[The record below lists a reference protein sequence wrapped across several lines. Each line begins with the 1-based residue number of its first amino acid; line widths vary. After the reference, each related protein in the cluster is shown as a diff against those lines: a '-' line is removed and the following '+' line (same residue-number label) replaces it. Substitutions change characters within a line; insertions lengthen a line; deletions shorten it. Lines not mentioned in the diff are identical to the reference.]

1 MEPDALVIAA
11 LGLLLTEVR
20 VARRALEE
28 VERSSSRYM
37 GIEFTRAFAEGAN
50 FGAPPMYQGALRVHV
65 ININDLAPGNSI
77 ADLLMGLLGGIGNL
91 VGGVIGGAIGG
102 TIASYGLPGMI
113 RDLRGIVA
121 EIRAIIYR
129 LGITAP
135 ENQPAPEAATPV
147 TQATTGETLLT
158 TVNGLRGLVSGLTA
172 LFTAGAGGPGAA
184 NRAGEAAPEVLTQS
198 GERWMAIL
206 AGVNRLLE
214 RLTTLVNG
222 LIGLIPML
230 VGTIALLIARMPDIR
245 RELLLTF
252 QFIVRNVLLLRGVV
266 LTTLFEMMATAARL
280 AAAIVGIIGTTL
292 EGILSS
298 VVTVVTSILD
308 TAFAALEVMT
318 DALTGVVRSLLQW
331 LVNGVFNTLREI
343 GNLSVFRTIDH
354 FVRMLP
360 GLIEPIYMITVAA
373 TANSSAVLPPAISG
387 RLNTAFAAGFPAATA
402 AGPAGTL
409 PGGAVGGVGTSTATA
424 AIIGDFPDLSTILDP
439 LHATLTAA
447 VEASGAEIASQTT
460 AAFDQVTGS
469 ITGLAG
475 RFEAAIA
482 NEANLSRTASTGH
495 LATITANADAL
506 AGAISR
512 PIAAT
517 SAATG
522 LEDIATAYQAWLT
535 SPGTLSTILTQAT
548 AQLSRVTATDQ
559 PSGPLDLMRGSYDR
573 PRASIEIERVEIVI
587 EPPVRL
593 SPIPADLIPDRP
605 LTDEDVWLA
614 CQRYDIELAERGV
627 RATDPRALIT

>member
-1 MEPDALVIAA
+1 MEPDALVIVA

-37 GIEFTRAFAEGAN
+37 GIEFTRAFAEGGN

-113 RDLRGIVA
+113 SDLRGIVA
-121 EIRAIIYR
+121 EIRAIIDR
-129 LGITAP
+129 LGTTAP
-135 ENQPAPEAATPV
+135 ENQPRPGEATPV

-172 LFTAGAGGPGAA
+172 LFTAGASGPGAA

-252 QFIVRNVLLLRGVV
+252 QFIVRNVLLLRGVI

-373 TANSSAVLPPAISG
+373 TANSSAVLPPDISG

-482 NEANLSRTASTGH
+482 NEANLSRMASTDH

-548 AQLSRVTATDQ
+548 AQLSRVPATDP
-559 PSGPLDLMRGSYDR
+559 PSGPLELTRGSYDR

-593 SPIPADLIPDRP
+593 SPTPADLIPDRP

-614 CQRYDIELAERGV
+614 YQRYVLELADRGV